1 MLNVIIYILAGSLTV
16 SLILVILYKGKI
28 NAICRS
34 IYIANK
40 KTKFIDE
47 IEKWDE
53 NSGHSPFDKGIDTA
67 DVYAT
72 LSDCDMQGQAS
83 IKKEL
88 IKYGDIN
95 QL

>member
-1 MLNVIIYILAGSLTV
+1 MLSLKKRAGSLTV
-16 SLILVILYKGKI
+16 SLILAILYKGKI
-28 NAICRS
+28 NTICRS

-47 IEKWDE
+47 IEKWDG
-53 NSGHSPFDKGIDTA
+53 NNDHFPFDKGIDPH

-88 IKYGDIN
+88 RKYGNIN